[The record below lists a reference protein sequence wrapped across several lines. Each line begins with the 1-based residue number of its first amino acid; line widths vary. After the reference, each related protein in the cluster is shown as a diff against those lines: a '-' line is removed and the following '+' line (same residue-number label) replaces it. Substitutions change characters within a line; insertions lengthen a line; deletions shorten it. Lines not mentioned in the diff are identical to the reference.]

1 MSKMQRGSSVVSYVD
16 SLTTAASAVE
26 ITRSMQQPQ
35 GISVAWDMGKVDKK
49 QQRVDLMLHL
59 QSRGLVKTENVVLP
73 NCFPNLQQ
81 YRQHKI
87 ENKVLRLKKK
97 Q

>member
-1 MSKMQRGSSVVSYVD
+1 MQRGSSSVVSYID

-26 ITRSMQQPQ
+26 ITRSMQQQPQ

-81 YRQHKI
+81 YRQQKI